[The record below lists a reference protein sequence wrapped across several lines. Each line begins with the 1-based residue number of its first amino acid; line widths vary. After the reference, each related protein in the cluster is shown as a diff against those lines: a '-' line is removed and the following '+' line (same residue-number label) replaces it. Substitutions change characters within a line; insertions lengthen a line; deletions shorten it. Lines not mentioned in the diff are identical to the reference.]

1 MRKLFVVA
9 LTEAQNLPVEKR
21 GPFLDVLARQSLAS
35 GERDLALQ
43 VLKERF
49 ADEIGD
55 DVPYEACERYFIA
68 TVLNKQVEEAL
79 AIAKQVE
86 QRFPAQF
93 AARNNHAYLKLL
105 LGQDIEDTARKVEE
119 LASEGPPVPSF
130 RTTLALARLRSGKPK
145 EALQAIMLEDQLP
158 AIYQGDG
165 DKAVCAAVLWAN
177 GKKDVVLELAKSIKR
192 ENLLLQEAALLDP
205 VK

>member
-1 MRKLFVVA
+1 M
-9 LTEAQNLPVEKR
+9 
-21 GPFLDVLARQSLAS
+21 
-35 GERDLALQ
+35 
-43 VLKERF
+43 
-49 ADEIGD
+49 
-55 DVPYEACERYFIA
+55 

-79 AIAKQVE
+79 QIAKQVE
-86 QRFPAQF
+86 QCYPAQF

-105 LGQDIEDTARKVEE
+105 VREEVETTALAVES
-119 LASEGPPVPSF
+119 LVSEGPYLPSS

-177 GKKDVVLELAKSIKR
+177 GKKKVALELAKSIKR
-192 ENLLLQEAALLDP
+192 ENLLPQESALLDS